1 MADGGG
7 GDIIIKGGSV
17 HVEFDHGIYKNDANV
32 DPAIHKHTDRKITR
46 VLVKDEKD
54 APRYD
59 SGTEV
64 GELKWTITVY
74 TSDK

>member
-1 MADGGG
+1 MADGG

-17 HVEFDHGIYKNDANV
+17 HVQFDPTMYEKNEKA
-32 DPAIHKHTDRKITR
+32 DPVVHQHLTRKITR
-46 VLVKDEKD
+46 VLVQDEKE

-59 SGTEV
+59 SGSEI

-74 TSDK
+74 TSE